1 MLVGYPASRYYSS
14 VMNPRKRFAIGL
26 VLLAAI
32 TLSFV
37 ESAAAAICPP
47 MTDMNVM
54 EDMVDMTASPADDD
68 AAGDHGGEQDDRSA
82 GDCPFAPAGAAQ
94 SCASASLPA
103 VGFDLLAAPFDVVAE
118 LNRTEIEPHLVLAS
132 VLFHPPKS

>member
-1 MLVGYPASRYYSS
+1 
-14 VMNPRKRFAIGL
+14 MNRRKRSAIGL

-32 TLSFV
+32 TFSFV
-37 ESAAAAICPP
+37 ESAAAAMCPP
-47 MTDMNVM
+47 GTDMSAM
-54 EDMVDMTASPADDD
+54 QGMQDMAASPGS
-68 AAGDHGGEQDDRSA
+68 AGDHGGEQDDRSA

-118 LNRTEIEPHLVLAS
+118 LNPTEIEPHLVLAS